1 MKEAHAGQEPKE
13 NLDPAN
19 FSQAADL
26 VCLICTKKYKEGRL
40 LKSHILRSHVG
51 LEEDT
56 EKKEVIEV
64 ETSAEDPLAD
74 PLADVEIDPL
84 SSCKTDTETSADCD
98 NIEIKDIEHI
108 KASAGINISH
118 NHSPKPVTIPLK
130 PRLLTPGDKVVK

>member
-40 LKSHILRSHVG
+40 LKSHILRSHIG

-84 SSCKTDTETSADCD
+84 SSCKTDTSADCD
-98 NIEIKDIEHI
+98 KIEIKDIEHI
-108 KASAGINISH
+108 KASARINISP
-118 NHSPKPVTIPLK
+118 NDSPKPVTIPLK
-130 PRLLTPGDKVVK
+130 PRQLTSGDKVVK